1 MARFSAPLRLKET
14 LREENL
20 EGDKPWQII
29 AQWFRGAARHRVTG
43 HSAEMAF
50 FAVLTLVPST
60 VAVGSFLGLSEKFI
74 GEQAVVDAEISATR
88 AVRALIGP
96 ELTDAVIAPFV
107 HQQLAQ
113 PRGGVAIGGL
123 LIAWWLASHLF
134 AATGNALDYAYGV
147 VNRRNTMVRR
157 LTALAFALGSV
168 VVVAVSAEL
177 LTHGP
182 LGRQGG
188 FVRDFGMAGVYK
200 TAWEIL
206 RWPLLLVIV
215 VGFLVCL
222 YHYSSSL
229 RPSWRDCLWGA
240 LVGAVLWIVAAVAFR
255 AITELGLRTSG
266 VAADDPTVQIIGQS
280 VNAVIATVLW
290 AYLASIAILL
300 GGEFNVLLRDRR
312 EAQRNTVVGFPFV

>member
-1 MARFSAPLRLKET
+1 MSEIKSEVRDGMRIDWDVPIRMDDGNVLRADVY
-14 LREENL
+14 RPVA
-20 EGDKPWQII
+20 EGKYP
-29 AQWFRGAARHRVTG
+29 A
-43 HSAEMAF
+43 
-50 FAVLTLVPST
+50 LVSY
-60 VAVGSFLGLSEKFI
+60 
-74 GEQAVVDAEISATR
+74 
-88 AVRALIGP
+88 GP
-96 ELTDAVIAPFV
+96 
-107 HQQLAQ
+107 
-113 PRGGVAIGGL
+113 
-123 LIAWWLASHLF
+123 
-134 AATGNALDYAYGV
+134 YGKG
-147 VNRRNTMVRR
+147 
-157 LTALAFALGSV
+157 LAFQEG
-168 VVVAVSAEL
+168 
-177 LTHGP
+177 
-182 LGRQGG
+182 
-188 FVRDFGMAGVYK
+188 YK

-312 EAQRNTVVGFPFV
+312 EAQRNSVVGFPFV